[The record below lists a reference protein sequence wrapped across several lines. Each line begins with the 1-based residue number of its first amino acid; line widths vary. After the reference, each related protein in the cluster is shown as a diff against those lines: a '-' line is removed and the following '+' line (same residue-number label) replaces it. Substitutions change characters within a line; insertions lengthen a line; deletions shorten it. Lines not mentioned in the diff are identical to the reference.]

1 MPGPVGSV
9 CPTRRLDQ
17 DLLQEVDRFSGAAQ
31 RSSFNDKGERKGGQ
45 LIACWFE
52 SEAEGYSWLNDTV
65 CVAEGVIDPATMS
78 MRLRVYSL
86 DNELIS

>member
-1 MPGPVGSV
+1 M
-9 CPTRRLDQ
+9 CLDQ
-17 DLLQEVDRFSGAAQ
+17 LALSARPDAWTRISYKKWTDSRGLLSV
-31 RSSFNDKGERKGGQ
+31 NDKGERKGGQ

-86 DNELIS
+86 DNGLIS